1 MSSPRSLLPL
11 APLLLLLLGAGRAEP
26 GPAPLPFTLQSL
38 GHGVYAAIDMD
49 GKAGANAGFVI
60 GDDAVA
66 VVDTFQRP
74 AAAEALLQAIR
85 AKTSLPIRFV
95 INTHYHI
102 DHVSGNRIFH
112 DQGAVILA
120 QRNVRAWIHTENL
133 KFFGKDVPADRK
145 AMVENLYAPDVVYD
159 DGVRLYLGASQPL
172 VVRSHPGH
180 TGGDSIVIVPAAG
193 VVFCGDLFWR
203 RTLPNMIDATVGDW
217 ISTLDGFRQLPDA
230 SALTYVPG
238 HGDVGTAADVAEF
251 RGYLSD
257 LRSMV
262 EGAVKDGAEGDAL
275 VQAVLPAL
283 QAKYGS
289 WGIFEYFAKPDIR
302 YMAAELRGTKA
313 VPKPPAAGS

>member
-1 MSSPRSLLPL
+1 MRSPRSLLPL
-11 APLLLLLLGAGRAEP
+11 GLLLPLLLAAGPAVP
-26 GPAPLPFTLQSL
+26 DSAPLPFTLHSL
-38 GHGVYAAIDMD
+38 GHGVYAAIDVD

-95 INTHYHI
+95 VNTHYHI
-102 DHVSGNRIFH
+102 DHVAGNRIFH

-133 KFFGKDVPADRK
+133 KFFGKDVPADKK
-145 AMVENLYAPDVVYD
+145 AMVEDLQAPDVTYD

-172 VVRSHPGH
+172 EVRFYPGH
-180 TGGDSIVIVPAAG
+180 TGGDSIVIVPGAG

-203 RTLPNMIDATVGDW
+203 KTLPNMIDATVADW
-217 ISTLDGFRQLPDA
+217 IPTLDGLGQLPDA
-230 SALTYVPG
+230 SGLTYVPG
-238 HGDVGTAADVAEF
+238 HGDVGTAGDVAEF

-257 LRSMV
+257 LRSRV
-262 EGAVKDGAEGDAL
+262 EGAAKDGAEGDAL
-275 VQAVLPAL
+275 PQAVLPGL
-283 QAKYGS
+283 QAKYGE
-289 WGIFEYFAKPDIR
+289 WKFFEYFAKPDIQH
-302 YMAAELRGTKA
+302 MAAELRGAKT
-313 VPKPPAAGS
+313 VPVPTAD

>member
-11 APLLLLLLGAGRAEP
+11 VPLLPLLLAAAPAAP
-26 GPAPLPFTLQSL
+26 GPAPLPFTLPSL
-38 GHGVYAAIDMD
+38 GHGVYAAIDVD
-49 GKAGANAGFVI
+49 GQAGANAGFVI

-74 AAAEALLQAIR
+74 AAAAALLKAIR
-85 AKTSLPIRFV
+85 EKTSLPIRFV

-102 DHVSGNRIFH
+102 DHVFGNRTFH
-112 DQGAVILA
+112 DQGAVVLA

-133 KFFGKDVPADRK
+133 KFFGKEIPADKK

-159 DGVRLYLGASQPL
+159 DGVRLYLGASQQL
-172 VVRSHPGH
+172 VVQSHPGH
-180 TGGDSIVIVPAAG
+180 TGGDSIVIVPGAG

-203 RTLPNMIDATVGDW
+203 KTLPNMIDATVGDW
-217 ISTLDGFRQLPDA
+217 IPTLDGFRQLPGA
-230 SALTYVPG
+230 SGLTYVPG

-275 VQAVLPAL
+275 EQALMPGL

-289 WGIFEYFAKPDIR
+289 WGFFKYFAKPDLQF
-302 YMAAELRGTKA
+302 MAAELRGTKT
-313 VPKPPAAGS
+313 VPKPPVD